1 MYLAETLKSKQDLL
15 KTIRQHEIKI
25 KNLYV
30 NEDIKNNVIKTLF
43 EIIKIQD
50 NRITKIESLLKK

>member
-1 MYLAETLKSKQDLL
+1 MYLSETLKSKQDLL
-15 KTIRQHEIKI
+15 ETIRQHEIKI

>member
-1 MYLAETLKSKQDLL
+1 MYLAKTLKSKQDLL
-15 KTIRQHEIKI
+15 ETIRQHEIKI

-50 NRITKIESLLKK
+50 NRITKIESLLRK

>member
-1 MYLAETLKSKQDLL
+1 MYLAKTLKSKQDLL
-15 KTIRQHEIKI
+15 ETIRQHEIKI